1 MTEPDDKTAGAT
13 PAAEDAP
20 RGAPRE
26 DIIGEYQHSVVND
39 DKGIVGDTTGITKKA
54 TFIVS
59 LVWALFQMSTASWLL
74 LDSLFVKAIH
84 LAFAMALIFLNLP
97 ALKTKKEVAESY
109 EDDAM
114 MSRVPFLNNLIGRW
128 DLRILLAMNR
138 VTLLDWILGACAV
151 VAALYIMIDAE
162 GIAERQGMPLGR
174 DLIAGVALV
183 GLMMEATR
191 RVSGPALP
199 TICGLF
205 MAYVFLGPYLPD
217 AMAFKGATL
226 SRFVSQ
232 ITMDTQGVYGV
243 PLNVSATVVFLFVLF
258 GTMLDRAGGG
268 AFFTRLAISG
278 LGQYRG
284 GAAKAAVVSSALSGT
299 VSGSSIANVV
309 TTGTFTIPLMKRLGY
324 PATKAAAIEVASSVN
339 GQLTPPVM
347 GAAAFIIAEY
357 VNVPYIEVAKA
368 AAVPAFA
375 SYVALVWIT
384 HIEACKLGLKG
395 LPRNELPPFLRE
407 LRGGA
412 HYLLPLIMLIYELV
426 FLQHSAELS
435 VFRAICV
442 LALIM
447 VAQPVVRAKL
457 CRAPLLPALLEG
469 VKNTLSA
476 MAAGANNMAGVAIA
490 TASAGIIVGCVSLG
504 LGQQI
509 AGFVEALSMG
519 NIFLL
524 ILVVGCASIMLGM
537 GLPTTANYIIMASL
551 TAPVLVSLATGLAVH
566 GANIAITLIGAHL
579 FCLYFGVLADDTPP
593 VGLAAYAGAAIANAN
608 PIAVGVQGFLYDIR
622 TIVLPVFFLFNA
634 DLLLQG
640 IDSWIAA
647 IFIFAMTAAGTVVFS
662 SAMQGW
668 LVGRTNLFERLV
680 LFAATPVMLFPYLAA
695 GFFTTYEYRWTGY
708 AVGLAMIACVYFLQK
723 LRYDADGSPRKKGDN

>member
-1 MTEPDDKTAGAT
+1 MNGENEKIKLPDTVITASKTDDKK
-13 PAAEDAP
+13 D
-20 RGAPRE
+20 
-26 DIIGEYQHSVVND
+26 DIIGEYQYEVAND
-39 DKGIVGDTTGITKKA
+39 DKGIEGDKTGITAKA

-59 LVWALFQMSTASWLL
+59 LAWALFQMSTASWLL

-84 LAFAMALIFLNLP
+84 LAFALMLIYLNLP
-97 ALKTKKEVAESY
+97 TLKTKKEVQTDY
-109 EDDAM
+109 EKGSILGKIPLLSDLM
-114 MSRVPFLNNLIGRW
+114 GRW
-128 DLRILLAMNR
+128 DLRIQLAMSR
-138 VTLLDWILGACAV
+138 VTLYDWILGVLAV
-151 VAALYIMIDAE
+151 CSALYIVVDYN
-162 GIAERQGMPLGR
+162 GIAERAGMPIGR
-174 DLIAGVALV
+174 DLVFGVMLII
-183 GLMMEATR
+183 LMLEATR

-199 TICGLF
+199 IICCFF

-217 AMAFKGATL
+217 VMAFKGATL
-226 SRFVSQ
+226 SRFISQ

-243 PLNVSATVVFLFVLF
+243 PLHVSATVVFLFVLF

-278 LGQYRG
+278 LGKYRG
-284 GAAKAAVVSSALSGT
+284 GAAKAAVVSSALTGM

-309 TTGTFTIPLMKRLGY
+309 TTGTFTIPLMKRVGY

-368 AAVPAFA
+368 AAIPAFA
-375 SYVALVWIT
+375 SYVALTWIT

-395 LPRNELPPFLRE
+395 LPKNELPRFWSEIRM
-407 LRGGA
+407 GA
-412 HYLLPLIMLIYELV
+412 HYLLPLFMLIYELV
-426 FLQHSAELS
+426 VLQHSAELS

-442 LALIM
+442 LAFIMIAQPM
-447 VAQPVVRAKL
+447 VAAHLRKESLWKAFLQ
-457 CRAPLLPALLEG
+457 G
-469 VKNTLSA
+469 VKDTLSA

-524 ILVVGCASIMLGM
+524 IIVVGCASIMLGL

-551 TAPVLVSLATGLAVH
+551 TAPVLVSLATGLEMYGTSV
-566 GANIAITLIGAHL
+566 AITLIGAHL

-593 VGLAAYAGAAIANAN
+593 VGLAAYAGAAIAKAN
-608 PIAVGVQGFLYDIR
+608 PIMVGVQGFFYDIR
-622 TIVLPVFFLFNA
+622 TIVLPLFFLFNS

-640 IDSWIAA
+640 IDSWGEAS
-647 IFIFAMTAAGTVVFS
+647 FIFVMTSIGMIVFT
-662 SAMQGW
+662 SALQGW
-668 LVGRTNLFERLV
+668 FIGHTNIIERVL

-695 GFFTTYEYRWTGY
+695 GLFTTYDHRWWGY
-708 AVGLAMIACVYFLQK
+708 LVGLAIIAVVYAMQHY
-723 LRYDADGSPRKKGDN
+723 RYDITGNVRKSAAS